1 MSHQY
6 RYQAGIGDVGSYQVS
21 GKPFVTGALNA
32 VAAPG
37 GMIEIEFPSVTQWVT
52 LVNHDMLNSL
62 AYAYSANGH
71 STGEAGNVAAD
82 GMLLGTSI
90 YLEVKCCK
98 MFFTGSDN
106 FDINAGLTGIECSQI
121 VPTDWTGSAGVG

>member
-21 GKPFVTGALNA
+21 GKPFVTGGLDA

-37 GMIEIEFPSVTQWVT
+37 GMFEIEFPSVTQWVR
-52 LVNHDMLNSL
+52 LVNHDMNNGL

-71 STGEAGNVAAD
+71 STGEAGNV
-82 GMLLGTSI
+82 GMATMWNSI
-90 YLEVKCCK
+90 YLEVKCCT
-98 MFFTGSDN
+98 MFFTGSEN
-106 FDINAGLTGIECSQI
+106 FDVNAGLTGIECSQI